1 MEAKPPPLRLEDYPE
16 DEADD
21 FRIKRDKLY
30 DKEIRRIPRTDEEKT
45 AIYQLRLDRLWE
57 RAEEASVGTNF
68 STEKLFKAYGGWIK
82 IPAGHGHEDF
92 WEILTPEQR
101 LELNKMCV
109 RHKIPLSGDKVVI
122 RRNMLN
128 GEIEDVDDT
137 REEAAFGGGGRKA
150 KRRKSKRRKSKR
162 RKSKKKT
169 KRRRR
174 R

>member
-1 MEAKPPPLRLEDYPE
+1 MEAKPPPLRLEDYTE
-16 DEADD
+16 DEADH

-30 DKEIRRIPRTDEEKT
+30 DKEIRSIPRTDEEKT

-57 RAEEASVGTNF
+57 RAKKESPGTNF
-68 STEKLFKAYGGWIK
+68 STEKLFKAYGGGNT
-82 IPAGHGHEDF
+82 PGQGHEDF
-92 WEILTPEQR
+92 WEIFTYLER
-101 LELNKMCV
+101 LFLNQMCV
-109 RHKIPLSGDKVVI
+109 KHKIPLSGDKVVI
-122 RRNMLN
+122 RRNMLT
-128 GEIEDVDDT
+128 GEIREEDGT
-137 REEAAFGGGGRKA
+137 REQDAFGGGGRKA

>member
-1 MEAKPPPLRLEDYPE
+1 MEAKPPPLRLGDYPE
-16 DEADD
+16 DVADD
-21 FRIKRDKLY
+21 FRIQRDKLY
-30 DKEIRRIPRTDEEKT
+30 DKEIRKIPRTDEEKT
-45 AIYQLRLDRLWE
+45 AIYQLRLDRIWE
-57 RAEEASVGTNF
+57 RADNESVGTNF
-68 STEKLFKAYGGWIK
+68 STEKLFKAYGGGNT
-82 IPAGHGHEDF
+82 PGQGHEDF
-92 WEILTPEQR
+92 WEILTPEQL
-101 LELNKMCV
+101 LELNNMCV

-137 REEAAFGGGGRKA
+137 SEEAAFGGGGRKA